1 MAWKDYNFHFLNTVS
16 QQLVEELEQLAITV
30 LNTSSLADLDAFQ
43 AQIKSSQGV
52 YLLHLNGN
60 PVYLGKAGNVRERL
74 AQHLAKLTGRVEGG
88 QPLDLNNIGFKA
100 LLLDQSMSTAANE
113 DVLIA
118 FFQKD
123 HKGLW
128 NNKGF
133 GPKDPGKQR
142 DTTKPS
148 YFDKT
153 YPINKAFPV
162 DGVDDRTTIGEL
174 FRVMKRTLPFVFR
187 YQSLP
192 RAIADN
198 PLDLAGVKREA
209 GELLKA
215 AVALFPPGWH
225 AAMVSFGIVVYKGS
239 KAYWHTAEVVVSPGS
254 PPPPPPL
261 TEDDVDEPTG
271 ENDSGNEA
279 Q

>member
-16 QQLVEELEQLAITV
+16 QQLVDELEQLAITV
-30 LNTSSLADLDAFQ
+30 LNTDSLADLDAFQ
-43 AQIKSSQGV
+43 VRIKSSQGV

-74 AQHLAKLTGRVEGG
+74 MQHLAKLTGRMEGG
-88 QPLDLNNIGFKA
+88 QPLNLGNIGFKA

-162 DGVDDRTTIGEL
+162 GGVDDRTTIGEL
-174 FRVMKRTLPFVFR
+174 FRVMKQALPFVFR
-187 YQSLP
+187 YQALP
-192 RAIADN
+192 KPIADTQI
-198 PLDLAGVKREA
+198 DLTDVTREA
-209 GELLKA
+209 GTLLKA
-215 AVALFPPGWH
+215 AIASFPPGWH
-225 AAMVSFGIVVYKGS
+225 AAMVSFGMVIYKGS
-239 KAYWHTAEVVVSPGS
+239 KAYWHTAEVIVSPGS
-254 PPPPPPL
+254 PPPLPPL
-261 TEDDVDEPTG
+261 TEEETDD
-271 ENDSGNEA
+271 
-279 Q
+279 